1 MKSRLPP
8 RLRNNKALLSCAHI
22 DAIQAI
28 SKSAIGSSKT
38 VHRALYGA
46 KEVLVKSVNPDGKS
60 MRNCMKTMTTSHCL
74 AFVGYRLLREMFLLS
89 DLQNENVVEVIGKCV
104 RGPPEESADSFTGK
118 NLLLVTEYGD
128 PVSITQLQ
136 ELPLKQKLEVRPID
150 LLLITSYMYCVY
162 SDECKHC

>member
-1 MKSRLPP
+1 LSEAVAERDDLEMQLRQILETEDGKHIARWTNIIQPMKSRLPP

-89 DLQNENVVEVIGKCV
+89 DLQNENVVEVKTTLYVTLDLHNI
-104 RGPPEESADSFTGK
+104 RPSFF
-118 NLLLVTEYGD
+118 N
-128 PVSITQLQ
+128 TQCDTHGLT
-136 ELPLKQKLEVRPID
+136 K
-150 LLLITSYMYCVY
+150 SN
-162 SDECKHC
+162 